1 MSLHDASCPLLYV
14 VVPCYNEEAVLPET
28 SKRLKQ
34 KMKSLMDTGL
44 ISSESHVLLSNDGST
59 DNTWGLIRE
68 LNSDPENE
76 GLFTGICLAHNRGHQ
91 NALFAGLME
100 ALERGCDC
108 AISMDADLQDD
119 PDAIDQMVLEYA
131 HGSEIVYGVRSS
143 RATDTGFKRGTA
155 HMFYDLME
163 ALGVEMVSDSADF
176 RLMGRKALAA
186 LSQYRES
193 NLFLRGIVPSLG
205 FKTSEV
211 YYERAERFAGESKYP
226 LKKMISFAIEG
237 ITSFSTTPIRAVAIA
252 GIVFL
257 LIAALM
263 LIWTVVTAVSGNG
276 VPGWA
281 SLMVSI
287 WFVGGAIMLSLGIV
301 GEYVGKTY
309 LEAKG
314 RPRWIIGERLN

>member
-1 MSLHDASCPLLYV
+1 MTDRKTPVLYI
-14 VVPCYNEEAVLPET
+14 VVPCYNEEEVLPET
-28 SKRLKQ
+28 SRRLME
-34 KMKSLMDTGL
+34 KMTSL
-44 ISSESHVLLSNDGST
+44 ISSGAISASSRVLLSNDGSK
-59 DNTWGLIRE
+59 DSTWKLICD
-68 LNSDPENE
+68 LNANPTNN

-108 AISMDADLQDD
+108 AVSMDADLQDD
-119 PDAIDQMVLEYA
+119 PNAIDQMVADYSN
-131 HGSEIVYGVRSS
+131 GSEIVYGVRSS
-143 RATDTGFKRGTA
+143 RATDTGFKRNTA
-155 HMFYDLME
+155 HIFYDLMGW
-163 ALGVEMVSDSADF
+163 LGVEMVPDSADF
-176 RLMGRKALAA
+176 RLMGRDALKAM
-186 LSQYRES
+186 SQYGES

-205 FKTSEV
+205 FDTSEV

-237 ITSFSTTPIRAVAIA
+237 ITSFSTAPIRAVAVAGCAFLAIA
-252 GIVFL
+252 VVMLVWSIVNV
-257 LIAALM
+257 I
-263 LIWTVVTAVSGNG
+263 SGST

-287 WFVGGAIMLSLGIV
+287 WFVGGALMLSLGIV

-314 RPRWIIGERLN
+314 RPRWIIGKRLD